1 MALRY
6 KLRKLYRFLKPKR
19 IRNYGL
25 VRRFVSGKQ
34 GVEIGGPSKI
44 FNDIIKVYGVADR
57 IDGCNFNSSTI
68 WEGNIRDGGD
78 FKYAGQKLGTQLIN
92 DATDLKSI
100 ANDAYD
106 FLLSSHCL
114 EHVANPIKAL
124 KEWHR
129 VLKPGGMMVLVL
141 PNPEHMFDHKRTRST
156 FAHILSDYQNDTQES
171 DTTHIQDVID
181 NCDISRVYVL
191 GGKGETIAFEDHVR
205 IASDNFNLR
214 TVHHHVYTDS
224 VVYELLK
231 YSDFTL
237 EASEHF
243 APFHLIYIAKKTN
256 TSVMSSQTPRT
267 GH

>member
-1 MALRY
+1 MSLQVALRY

-114 EHVANPIKAL
+114 EHVANPIKAFGSEIF
-124 KEWHR
+124 KSPR
-129 VLKPGGMMVLVL
+129 VAKLAETPPMQGSTITDRYGSPKSESRPNAAEVLAICINDIKDSCIRAPPLQEKQTNGILWVRQVL
-141 PNPEHMFDHKRTRST
+141 T
-156 FAHILSDYQNDTQES
+156 A
-171 DTTHIQDVID
+171 
-181 NCDISRVYVL
+181 
-191 GGKGETIAFEDHVR
+191 
-205 IASDNFNLR
+205 
-214 TVHHHVYTDS
+214 
-224 VVYELLK
+224 
-231 YSDFTL
+231 
-237 EASEHF
+237 
-243 APFHLIYIAKKTN
+243 
-256 TSVMSSQTPRT
+256 
-267 GH
+267 